1 MIAKKTETVS
11 PFHKGEQF
19 IQEKLGVREKMER
32 FGRQVIRGFIPEQ
45 HRDFYQQLPFI
56 FVGHADEDQWPWA
69 SILFND
75 AGFMASA
82 SNTTLNINTKPV
94 IGDPLNNAIAVGN
107 RLGLLGIELATR
119 RRNRLAGHITQ
130 LTNTGFELTVDQA
143 FGNCPQYIQA
153 REYYQVDTN
162 EMPKLEVIAIQNFDA
177 DALALIAR
185 SDTFFVASFVA
196 DGSNAAYEGVDV
208 SHRGGKPGF
217 IKVDNEYQLTIPDYL
232 GNNHFNTLGNF
243 IENPKAGLLFVDF
256 EQGHLLTLTGRVEV
270 LFDSD
275 KAEYFKGAER
285 LWTFRIEQGY
295 WLKNT
300 LPIRWKLHEYSPNT
314 SLTGSWKEAA
324 QAKKADELKNT
335 WQAYQLIK
343 IQKESQFISSFYLQ
357 APEDQKPQFEA
368 GQFLTIRVMIAGKQQ
383 LRTYTVSSSPADEY
397 LRISVKNNGHVG
409 SVSHY
414 LHHHLILGEQLMAK
428 APCGQFTF
436 NASGKRSVILISAGI
451 GITPMISML
460 RHALQE
466 GVRTRAMQTITLIN
480 AFRNAQQ
487 RAFYDELMAL
497 EESAPEY
504 IRIISVLSQPEA
516 HLSLGRDYHYQGR
529 IDVKLLQSVVTS
541 TENDVYLCGPAEF
554 MQTQYALLRLM
565 GIANDQIFAEAF
577 GPSGLIRDEQQVVNY
592 PVIAEQAII
601 NFTESSI
608 EQSWTKGDGTL
619 LEFAEAHGLTPTYGC
634 RSGQCGACKVKLI
647 KGKVSYVTAID
658 YKVVG
663 DEVLLCCA
671 QPAKELKQLVTNL
684 VIKL

>member
-314 SLTGSWKEAA
+314 SLTGSWKEAV

-343 IQKESQFISSFYLQ
+343 IQKESQFIRSFYLQ

-383 LRTYTVSSSPADEY
+383 LRTVTV
-397 LRISVKNNGHVG
+397 
-409 SVSHY
+409 
-414 LHHHLILGEQLMAK
+414 HL
-428 APCGQFTF
+428 PSR
-436 NASGKRSVILISAGI
+436 N
-451 GITPMISML
+451 
-460 RHALQE
+460 LQ
-466 GVRTRAMQTITLIN
+466 
-480 AFRNAQQ
+480 
-487 RAFYDELMAL
+487 
-497 EESAPEY
+497 
-504 IRIISVLSQPEA
+504 
-516 HLSLGRDYHYQGR
+516 
-529 IDVKLLQSVVTS
+529 
-541 TENDVYLCGPAEF
+541 
-554 MQTQYALLRLM
+554 
-565 GIANDQIFAEAF
+565 
-577 GPSGLIRDEQQVVNY
+577 
-592 PVIAEQAII
+592 
-601 NFTESSI
+601 
-608 EQSWTKGDGTL
+608 
-619 LEFAEAHGLTPTYGC
+619 
-634 RSGQCGACKVKLI
+634 
-647 KGKVSYVTAID
+647 
-658 YKVVG
+658 
-663 DEVLLCCA
+663 
-671 QPAKELKQLVTNL
+671 
-684 VIKL
+684 

>member
-1 MIAKKTETVS
+1 
-11 PFHKGEQF
+11 
-19 IQEKLGVREKMER
+19 
-32 FGRQVIRGFIPEQ
+32 
-45 HRDFYQQLPFI
+45 
-56 FVGHADEDQWPWA
+56 
-69 SILFND
+69 
-75 AGFMASA
+75 
-82 SNTTLNINTKPV
+82 
-94 IGDPLNNAIAVGN
+94 
-107 RLGLLGIELATR
+107 
-119 RRNRLAGHITQ
+119 
-130 LTNTGFELTVDQA
+130 
-143 FGNCPQYIQA
+143 
-153 REYYQVDTN
+153 
-162 EMPKLEVIAIQNFDA
+162 
-177 DALALIAR
+177 
-185 SDTFFVASFVA
+185 
-196 DGSNAAYEGVDV
+196 
-208 SHRGGKPGF
+208 
-217 IKVDNEYQLTIPDYL
+217 
-232 GNNHFNTLGNF
+232 
-243 IENPKAGLLFVDF
+243 
-256 EQGHLLTLTGRVEV
+256 
-270 LFDSD
+270 
-275 KAEYFKGAER
+275 
-285 LWTFRIEQGY
+285 
-295 WLKNT
+295 
-300 LPIRWKLHEYSPNT
+300 
-314 SLTGSWKEAA
+314 
-324 QAKKADELKNT
+324 
-335 WQAYQLIK
+335 
-343 IQKESQFISSFYLQ
+343 
-357 APEDQKPQFEA
+357 
-368 GQFLTIRVMIAGKQQ
+368 
-383 LRTYTVSSSPADEY
+383 
-397 LRISVKNNGHVG
+397 
-409 SVSHY
+409 VSHY
-414 LHHHLILGEQLMAK
+414 LHHHLTLGEQLMAK

-436 NASGKRSVILISAGI
+436 NASGKRSVILISAGV